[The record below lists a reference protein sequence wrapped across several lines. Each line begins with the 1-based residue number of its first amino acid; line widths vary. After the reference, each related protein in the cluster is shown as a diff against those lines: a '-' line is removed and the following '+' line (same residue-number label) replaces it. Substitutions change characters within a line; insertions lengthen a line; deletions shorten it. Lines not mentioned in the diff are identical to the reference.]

1 MIDGKQVYP
10 RASIGICMSDEDL
23 LSQDA
28 EELLRNADVAMYM
41 AKRDS
46 KGRYRLFEPA
56 MHERVVE
63 RLELRA
69 RAAAGARARPARDLL
84 PAGRAAERRERL
96 RRRGA
101 PALAPS
107 GARPDPAG
115 ALHPA
120 RRGDRAD
127 HPDRQVGDRAGVP

>member
-1 MIDGKQVYP
+1 M
-10 RASIGICMSDEDL
+10 RASASASATRTC

-63 RLELRA
+63 RLELRGELQQA
-69 RAAAGARARPARDLL
+69 LELEQLEVYYQPVVRLER
-84 PAGRAAERRERL
+84 GRRL

-101 PALAPS
+101 SALAPPD
-107 GARPDPAG
+107 ARPDLSRRSSSRSPRRPA
-115 ALHPA
+115 
-120 RRGDRAD
+120 
-127 HPDRQVGDRAGVP
+127 